1 MVIHI
6 NNMSPIDIMFMI
18 INFAIQKGL
27 VAKFAFRSWNF
38 CVCVYK
44 V

>member
-6 NNMSPIDIMFMI
+6 NNMSPMDIMFM

-27 VAKFAFRSWNF
+27 AAKYAFRSWNF
-38 CVCVYK
+38 FVCVYK